1 MYILL
6 INDKITYASDNKE
19 LLQEIVMDNYFDT
32 EYESW
37 LHYCFRLPDLYDK
50 LNMNRDYIYYHT
62 PQEWWRKFAAP
73 MATSTYEIINLE
85 DYYIE

>member
-6 INDKITYASDNKE
+6 VNDKITYASDNKE
-19 LLQEIVMDNYFDT
+19 LLQEIVMDSYFDT
-32 EYESW
+32 EYEQW
-37 LHYCFRLPDLYDK
+37 LIHCFSLPFNLPSLTK
-50 LNMNRDYIYYHT
+50 YYT